1 MTKPL
6 GIGMVGAGMVGQLAH
21 LANFAEIPGCRV
33 VALAEL
39 RPELGQSAASRF
51 GVPRLYDSHHALL
64 NDPEVEAVVVVTKR
78 PATGPVVLDCLNA
91 GRHVLSEKPMAHTV
105 AQAERLAAAAKTAG
119 KVYSVG
125 YMKRHDSGT
134 AKAKALYES
143 LVASGELGPVLT
155 VRLHSWCGEFAC
167 GTGGFVM
174 TPEPRPDGLESWPTA
189 PDWLPEDR
197 AEDYAWFLNV
207 FCHDL
212 NLLRHLL
219 GATPEPRYVD
229 FGRRNGRLAAFRCGE
244 IPVVMEFGE
253 QQGTAWTEGVEV
265 VFEKGRLT
273 LDFVSPLLRNQPA
286 RVTLTRGTETTR
298 FDPGWSWA
306 FKRQAEA
313 FVADIRDGHAPL
325 ACGADSVE
333 DLRLAERLWRLALGL

>member
-1 MTKPL
+1 MTKLL

-39 RPELGQSAASRF
+39 RPDLGQSAATRF
-51 GVPRLYDSHHALL
+51 GVPRLYDSHRTLL
-64 NDPEVEAVVVVTKR
+64 QDPEVEAVVVVTKR
-78 PATGPVVLDCLNA
+78 PATGPVVLDCLAA

-105 AQAERLAAAAKTAG
+105 EQAERLAQAAEAAG
-119 KVYSVG
+119 RIYSVG
-125 YMKRHDSGT
+125 YMKRHDAGT
-134 AKAKALYES
+134 HKAKALFDHY
-143 LVASGELGPVLT
+143 VASGELGAVLT
-155 VRLHSWCGEFAC
+155 LRLASWCGEFAC

-174 TPEPRPDGLESWPTA
+174 TPEPRPDGLELWPTA
-189 PDWLPEDR
+189 PDWLPAER

-219 GATPEPRYVD
+219 GRTPEPRYAD
-229 FGRRNGRLAAFRCGE
+229 FTRRNGRVAAFDGGGF
-244 IPVVMEFGE
+244 PVVMEFGE
-253 QQGTAWTEGVEV
+253 QQGTAWTEGVEI
-265 VFEKGRLT
+265 VFERGRLT
-273 LDFVSPLLRNQPA
+273 LDFVSPLVRNQPA
-286 RVTLTRGTETTR
+286 RVTLTRGTEVTR
-298 FDPGWSWA
+298 FDLGWSWS

-313 FVADIRDGHAPL
+313 FVADIRQTRTPL
-325 ACGADSVE
+325 ASGSDSVE